1 MNKEIFAIYKPIG
14 ISPLDAIKRF
24 KEKYPSQKNR
34 KMTYAGRLD
43 PMAEGVVLVI
53 ADKELKNFKKHL
65 LYPKVYLA
73 KIIFGF
79 KTDSYDIL
87 GIPTQKKSPKIKT
100 LKKEIF
106 SFVGDSELELPPFSS
121 YRVSGKPLFKWFLE
135 NRIKEIDLPTKTV
148 RVNQIKVKKPKKI
161 ESALLLKLISNKLK
175 KVEGNFRQKEIL
187 YQWEKLLKESNQ
199 KYITLELKIDAESG
213 FYVRSLANE
222 LGKRA
227 KSGAILVSLKRTKV
241 GNFSLKRTIKI

>member
-14 ISPLDAIKRF
+14 ISPLDAIKKF
-24 KEKYPSQKNR
+24 KEKYPSQKNK

-43 PMAEGVVLVI
+43 PMAEGVVLII
-53 ADKELKNFKKHL
+53 AEKELKNFKKHL
-65 LYPKVYLA
+65 LHPKEYLA
-73 KIIFGF
+73 KIVFGF

-87 GIPTQKKSPKIKT
+87 GMPTKAENPEIKL

-106 SFVGDSELELPPFSS
+106 SFIGDSELELPPFSS

-135 NRIKEIDLPTKTV
+135 NKINQIDLPTKKV
-148 RVNQIKVKKPKKI
+148 KVNQIKTKKPKKI
-161 ESALLLKLISNKLK
+161 KSALLLKLINNKLK
-175 KVEGNFRQKEIL
+175 RVKGNFRQEKIL
-187 YQWEKLLKESNQ
+187 SEWEKLLKENNQ

-227 KSGAILVSLKRTKV
+227 KSGAVLISLKRTRIAD
-241 GNFSLKRTIKI
+241 FDLKKTIKI